1 MNFWIESKRMG
12 TIYKHVKYFIF
23 KLAEINFNSQNRM
36 AAVTLCR
43 IEKCFFYLLFTVI
56 ISSHGLAQGDI
67 DVKKKYIE
75 QFKWIAL
82 REMELTGI
90 PASIKLAQGLLESN
104 AGLSTLA
111 TVANN
116 HFGMKCHNDWTGL
129 TYYKVDDD
137 KDAKGNLIPSCFRKF
152 SSPEESYHAHSL
164 WLTQR
169 PRYSNLFTLE
179 PNDYKSWAHGLKKAG
194 YATDPT
200 YGEKL
205 ISIIEK
211 FDLHKIQ
218 FTPKPTEFS
227 LHVKSET
234 NVNKKELILQKE
246 SVKTAA
252 VVDNSQSGVWIMN
265 EVRFVYAKQEMS
277 LSEISKLYDIPIK
290 KIPKYNPALTIKG
303 MDKIPYDQRIFLE
316 PKKKKFHGIQKWH
329 VVQASESLLSIADYY
344 AIQLEPLRKRNRFFE
359 QEEPTIGT
367 KLKLSGKKLK
377 LNR

>member
-1 MNFWIESKRMG
+1 MER
-12 TIYKHVKYFIF
+12 TISIKVSWRDYLIIKDIFFICSTRIF
-23 KLAEINFNSQNRM
+23 I
-36 AAVTLCR
+36 TLFRSDKFCLT
-43 IEKCFFYLLFTVI
+43 LLLVPLF
-56 ISSHGLAQGDI
+56 ISYGLAQGDFN
-67 DVKKKYIE
+67 VKKNYIE

-164 WLTQR
+164 WLTKR

-179 PNDYKSWAHGLKKAG
+179 PNDYKGWAHGLKKAG
-194 YATDPT
+194 YATDPS

-218 FTPKPTEFS
+218 PVPKPVEFS
-227 LHVKSET
+227 LEVKSET

-252 VVDNSQSGVWIMN
+252 VIDKSQSGVWIMN
-265 EVRFVYAKQEMS
+265 EVRFVYAKQGMS

-290 KIPKYNPALTIKG
+290 KIPKYNPALTTKG
-303 MDKIPYDQRIFLE
+303 MDKIPSNQRIFLE
-316 PKKKKFHGIQKWH
+316 PKRKKFHGIQKWH
-329 VVQASESLLSIADYY
+329 VVQASESLQSIADYY